1 MELADRRFTV
11 TDSNRLDEDVR
22 AGARLYAAGHG
33 GTSVALPLKESEV
46 HIRLRRRAPGNCP
59 AVCRILDEI
68 NTLR

>member
-1 MELADRRFTV
+1 M

-22 AGARLYAAGHG
+22 AEARLYAAEHG

-46 HIRLRRRAPGNCP
+46 HTRLRRRAPGNGR
-59 AVCRILDEI
+59 AVCRIRDET